1 MWSQEKILR
10 VAFLVGAFTD
20 ALAILPMLVP
30 ALARLLWVFYE
41 VSGAYRFAMGYG
53 ASLMLG
59 WTALLLWAYQ
69 RPLERKGV
77 AALTVLVIIGLVCT
91 EIVAVLAGF
100 YVCLLQGFTIPG
112 LKGGGKGSPDQA
124 RHAEARLRERRAP
137 LANEGM
143 INADKKE
150 K

>member
-91 EIVAVLAGF
+91 EIVAVLAGYLTAGSMLTTWF
-100 YVCLLQGFTIPG
+100 AQIILLCLFAAGFHYSR
-112 LKGGGKGSPDQA
+112 LK
-124 RHAEARLRERRAP
+124 RWRER
-137 LANEGM
+137 LA
-143 INADKKE
+143 
-150 K
+150 

>member
-30 ALARLLWVFYE
+30 ALARLLWGFEDVT
-41 VSGAYRFAMGYG
+41 GAYQFAMGYG

-59 WTALLLWAYQ
+59 WTALLIWAYQ
-69 RPLERKGV
+69 RPLERKAV

-91 EIVAVLAGF
+91 EIVAVLSGHLAIGSMLPTWFAQAILLGLFSGGF
-100 YVCLLQGFTIPG
+100 HY
-112 LKGGGKGSPDQA
+112 S
-124 RHAEARLRERRAP
+124 ELRRWHKRPA
-137 LANEGM
+137 
-143 INADKKE
+143 
-150 K
+150 